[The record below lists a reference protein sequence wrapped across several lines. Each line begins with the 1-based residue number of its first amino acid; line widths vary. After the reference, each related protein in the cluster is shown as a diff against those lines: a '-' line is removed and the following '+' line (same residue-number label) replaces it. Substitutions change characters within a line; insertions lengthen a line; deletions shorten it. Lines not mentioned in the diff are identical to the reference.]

1 MKNKI
6 FLILFYIFIQAN
18 LNAENIQIQSK
29 NITIDKNKE
38 YSIFEEEVNIKTQE
52 GDTITSDHA
61 EYNKSTGFIKLKKNV
76 IATDKENN
84 KIETQYAEYDEKRKL
99 LKSLGPT
106 KIITSEKYVVDGKD
120 IVFDNASGLIS
131 SDKDTIITD
140 QENNKIYLENFE
152 YITRENIFK
161 SLGLVK
167 IEDLNGNTYE
177 FSQIYIDTKK
187 KEILGTDIKARMN
200 DQDFKINNKNKPRV
214 FANTLTIDKENSKF
228 SKSVFTLCN
237 YRKNDKCPPWT
248 IQATEM
254 MHDRKKKTIYYENA
268 VVKVYDIPIFY
279 TPKLSH
285 PDPSVDRRS
294 GFLPASISDTKNL
307 GFGVAVPY
315 FYAVDLD
322 KNFTL
327 TSKIYAK
334 ENPLFLGEYH
344 QEFKDSNFLADFGYT
359 EGYKNTSLTKR
370 PGEKSHF
377 FSKFTKNFKSNN
389 DAENSLS
396 LSIQDVSNDKYLKLY
411 KIQSNLVDYNQDN
424 LESSF
429 NFTHENNDLFVG
441 LNATVY
447 ETLKEDYNDK
457 YEYILPEV
465 TVDKNLLSNKFGN
478 LDLQSNLK
486 FHNYDTN
493 KLENFLVNDFNWS
506 SNDMFLATGVKTKVL
521 GNLRNINYEAKN
533 IDIYKKDTTSELY
546 GALGLQSELD
556 FIKVKGNKEQFLTP
570 KILLRYSPG
579 SMRKID
585 TGSKLNPINAFSMN
599 RLNTKNNFETGLTG
613 AIGLDYKLEAEDKDF
628 DFSIAQIIN
637 EKENKKMASNSSLDE
652 KLSDLVGTSRI
663 SLNNNFSIN
672 YNFALDQNYKDV
684 NYNEI
689 GTKIDF
695 GALNLDFNYLQEKKH
710 IGNQDYFKTKI
721 DLENN
726 ASGLLSFETKRNLIT
741 NSSEFYNLSYEYFN
755 DCLRAGLVYRREFY
769 NDSELEPEN
778 SLMFKITL
786 TPFGDINSPTFN

>member
-1 MKNKI
+1 MR
-6 FLILFYIFIQAN
+6 
-18 LNAENIQIQSK
+18 
-29 NITIDKNKE
+29 KE
-38 YSIFEEEVNIKTQE
+38 
-52 GDTITSDHA
+52 
-61 EYNKSTGFIKLKKNV
+61 
-76 IATDKENN
+76 
-84 KIETQYAEYDEKRKL
+84 KL

-106 KIITSEKYVVDGKD
+106 KIIITSEKYVVDGND

-131 SDKDTIITD
+131 SDKDTIIITD

-177 FSQIYIDTKK
+177 FSQIYIDLTQ
-187 KEILGTDIKARMN
+187 KERDLGTDIKARMN

-307 GFGVAVPY
+307 GFGVAVLY

-556 FIKVKGNKEQFLTP
+556 FIKVKGNKEQFL
-570 KILLRYSPG
+570 
-579 SMRKID
+579 
-585 TGSKLNPINAFSMN
+585 A
-599 RLNTKNNFETGLTG
+599 
-613 AIGLDYKLEAEDKDF
+613 
-628 DFSIAQIIN
+628 
-637 EKENKKMASNSSLDE
+637 
-652 KLSDLVGTSRI
+652 
-663 SLNNNFSIN
+663 
-672 YNFALDQNYKDV
+672 
-684 NYNEI
+684 
-689 GTKIDF
+689 
-695 GALNLDFNYLQEKKH
+695 H
-710 IGNQDYFKTKI
+710 
-721 DLENN
+721 
-726 ASGLLSFETKRNLIT
+726 
-741 NSSEFYNLSYEYFN
+741 
-755 DCLRAGLVYRREFY
+755 
-769 NDSELEPEN
+769 
-778 SLMFKITL
+778 
-786 TPFGDINSPTFN
+786 